1 MKSNDV
7 EEDETFTRSHSI
19 ELSSDFSVVKI
30 SVIDWNVLSDE
41 EVDEVD
47 GEIDHNKW
55 TWMENEKQRKTN
67 KL

>member
-30 SVIDWNVLSDE
+30 SVNDWNVLSDE
-41 EVDEVD
+41 EAEKQF
-47 GEIDHNKW
+47 GKYGHNKW
-55 TWMENEKQRKTN
+55 TWMSN
-67 KL
+67 KK